1 MAGER
6 WHVEAREGTRLCC
19 LDHAGRGQAVVL
31 LHGIAGYAG
40 EWHET
45 ASWLSET
52 FRVVAVE
59 QRGHGRSERAPAS
72 VSPDAFVADVELWI
86 EQLDLAPAVVVGQS
100 FGGLIA
106 LLLAA
111 RRPELVLALVVV
123 EASPAADPRAPE
135 TVRRWLESWPMP
147 FASRNDALTFFGDD
161 TSWSRAWAGG
171 LEERDDGLWPSFEQE
186 VLLAALSEASE
197 RGWWD
202 EWSRIRCPVL
212 VVRGE
217 RGALRDETPRMVAA
231 LPAARVVEVE
241 GAGHDLPLEQPI
253 RWRETLEGFLGA
265 VGR

>member
-1 MAGER
+1 MASER
-6 WHVEAREGTRLCC
+6 WHAEAREGARLFC
-19 LDHAGRGQAVVL
+19 LEYDGRGQAVVL
-31 LHGIAGYAG
+31 LHGLAGYAG

-45 ASWLSET
+45 ALWLSET

-59 QRGHGRSERAPAS
+59 QRGHGRSERVPAS

-86 EQLDLAPAVVVGQS
+86 EQLELAPAVVLGQS

-123 EASPAADPRAPE
+123 EASPAADPGAPE
-135 TVRRWLESWPMP
+135 AVRRWLESWPVP
-147 FASRNDALTFFGDD
+147 FASRNDALAYFGGD
-161 TSWSRAWAGG
+161 TTWSRAWAGG
-171 LEERDDGLWPSFEQE
+171 LEERDDGLWPSFEKD
-186 VLLAALSEASE
+186 VLIAALSEASR

-202 EWSRIRCPVL
+202 DWSRIRCPVL

-217 RGALRDETPRMVAA
+217 RGTLRDETHRMVTA

-241 GAGHDLPLEQPI
+241 GAGHDPHLEQPA
-253 RWRETLEGFLGA
+253 RWRATLEGFLGGF
-265 VGR
+265 GR